1 MHYWGWGFGWWIGG
15 MIMMV
20 LFWIVVV
27 VGILALTKWLFGQGQ
42 PGRISHPQ
50 GKESFE
56 SALEIL
62 RKRYARGEIT
72 KDEFENMKKDIE

>member
-1 MHYWGWGFGWWIGG
+1 MHPWGWGFGWWFGG

-27 VGILALTKWLFGQGQ
+27 VGILVLIRWLFGQSR

-62 RKRYARGEIT
+62 PNRYARGEIT
-72 KDEFENMKKDIE
+72 KEEFENMKKDID

>member
-1 MHYWGWGFGWWIGG
+1 MHYWGWGFGWWFGG

-27 VGILALTKWLFGQGQ
+27 VGILALTKWLFGQSQ
-42 PGRISHPQ
+42 PGRISHAQ
-50 GKESFE
+50 GKDSSE

-62 RKRYARGEIT
+62 GKRYARGEIT
-72 KDEFENMKKDIE
+72 KGEFENIKKDIE

>member
-1 MHYWGWGFGWWIGG
+1 
-15 MIMMV
+15 MMV

-27 VGILALTKWLFGQGQ
+27 VGILALTRWLFGQSQ
-42 PGRISHPQ
+42 RGRISHPQ

-56 SALEIL
+56 SAFEIL

-72 KDEFENMKKDIE
+72 KEEFENMKKDIE

>member
-1 MHYWGWGFGWWIGG
+1 MHPWGWGFGWWFGG

-20 LFWIVVV
+20 LFWIVVA
-27 VGILALTKWLFGQGQ
+27 VGILLLIRWLFGQSQ
-42 PGRISHPQ
+42 SGRISHPQ

-62 RKRYARGEIT
+62 KKRYAGGEIT
-72 KDEFENMKKDIE
+72 KEEFERMKKDID

>member
-20 LFWIVVV
+20 IFWIVVV
-27 VGILALTKWLFGQGQ
+27 VGILALIRWLSGQSQ
-42 PGRISHPQ
+42 PRRISRPQ
-50 GKESFE
+50 AKESFE

-72 KDEFENMKKDIE
+72 KEEFENMKKDIN

>member
-1 MHYWGWGFGWWIGG
+1 
-15 MIMMV
+15 MMV

-27 VGILALTKWLFGQGQ
+27 VGILVLAKWLFAQSQ
-42 PGRISHPQ
+42 PGRISHAQ
-50 GKESFE
+50 GKDSIE

-72 KDEFENMKKDIE
+72 KDEFENIKKDIE

>member
-1 MHYWGWGFGWWIGG
+1 MHYWGWGFGWWFGG

-27 VGILALTKWLFGQGQ
+27 VGILVLIRWLLGQSQAGRRSQ
-42 PGRISHPQ
+42 PQVERKP
-50 GKESFE
+50 E

-62 RKRYARGEIT
+62 KTRYVKGEIT
-72 KDEFENMKKDIE
+72 KEEFENMKKDID

>member
-1 MHYWGWGFGWWIGG
+1 MHYWGWGFGWWFGG

-27 VGILALTKWLFGQGQ
+27 VGIVALIKWLFSQS
-42 PGRISHPQ
+42 PGKRSSQ
-50 GKESFE
+50 

-72 KDEFENMKKDIE
+72 KEEFENMKKDID

>member
-1 MHYWGWGFGWWIGG
+1 MHYWGWGFGWWFGG

-27 VGILALTKWLFGQGQ
+27 VGIVALIKLLFSRS
-42 PGRISHPQ
+42 PGKRSSQ
-50 GKESFE
+50 

-72 KDEFENMKKDIE
+72 KEEFENMKKDID

>member
-1 MHYWGWGFGWWIGG
+1 
-15 MIMMV
+15 MMV

-27 VGILALTKWLFGQGQ
+27 VGILMLIRWVFGQSR

-62 RKRYARGEIT
+62 KKRYAGGEIT
-72 KDEFENMKKDIE
+72 KEEFENMKKDID

>member
-1 MHYWGWGFGWWIGG
+1 MHYWGWGFGWWFGG

-20 LFWIVVV
+20 IFGVLVVIGIVVL
-27 VGILALTKWLFGQGQ
+27 IKLLLSQS
-42 PGRISHPQ
+42 PGERSSQ
-50 GKESFE
+50 

-72 KDEFENMKKDIE
+72 KEEFENMKKDID

>member
-1 MHYWGWGFGWWIGG
+1 MHYWGWGFGGWFGG

-27 VGILALTKWLFGQGQ
+27 VGIVALIRWVSGQS
-42 PGRISHPQ
+42 PGERSSP
-50 GKESFE
+50 

-62 RKRYARGEIT
+62 KKRYARGEIT
-72 KDEFENMKKDIE
+72 KEEFENMKKDID

>member
-1 MHYWGWGFGWWIGG
+1 MHPWGWGFGWWFGG

-27 VGILALTKWLFGQGQ
+27 VGIVALIKWLFSQS
-42 PGRISHPQ
+42 PGKRSSQ
-50 GKESFE
+50 

-62 RKRYARGEIT
+62 KNRYARGEIT
-72 KDEFENMKKDIE
+72 KKEFENMKKDID